1 MTESEEYTDSDET
14 KQAIQ
19 KVLSG
24 DPEAFR
30 FLVREHR
37 LMLRSYLGSQL
48 HHGDVMDDIAQE
60 VFIKAFHKL
69 DQYDP
74 DRNFSAW
81 LRGIARNQLLMHF
94 RTLGRRKANEAKFR
108 EEVYEI
114 IRNDLEHSYQQ
125 QSTDAIEALLR
136 CINELPDRMRKV
148 VRAGLDGVKAQAMA
162 EELSTSVGAI
172 YNVHYRANELLREC
186 VRKEIG

>member
-1 MTESEEYTDSDET
+1 MTDSEET
-14 KQAIQ
+14 KQAIE
-19 KVLSG
+19 KVLGG
-24 DPEAFR
+24 DSEAFR

-37 LMLRSYLGSQL
+37 LMLRSFLGSQL

-60 VFIKAFHKL
+60 VFIKAFRKI

-74 DRNFSAW
+74 SRNFCAW

-94 RTLGRRKANEAKFR
+94 RTVGRRKANELKFR
-108 EEVYEI
+108 EEVFET
-114 IRNDLEHSYQQ
+114 IRHDLEHNFQQ
-125 QSTDAIEALLR
+125 QTTDAIESLLR

-148 VRAGLDGVKAQAMA
+148 VRSGLDGVKAQAMA